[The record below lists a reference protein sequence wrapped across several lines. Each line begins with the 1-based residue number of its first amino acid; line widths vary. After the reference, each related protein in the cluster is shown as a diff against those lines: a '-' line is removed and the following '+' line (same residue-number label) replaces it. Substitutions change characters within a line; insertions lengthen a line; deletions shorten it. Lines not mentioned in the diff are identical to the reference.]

1 MTLAG
6 GGGAGSIW
14 RAGEGQVKLWAAIA
28 CFALG
33 VSLTRLAAAQTG
45 LLQQLGA
52 AVFLP
57 SAIGWGGA
65 LGLVVLVM
73 AAWGRGATWNEEA
86 RRFSALVGAPRRTRA
101 RVRGSHDS
109 SDA

>member
-6 GGGAGSIW
+6 GCGAGSIW

-33 VSLTRLAAAQTG
+33 ASLTRLAAAQTG

-52 AVFLP
+52 AALLP
-57 SAIGWGGA
+57 SAVGCGGA
-65 LGLVVLVM
+65 ARLLARRLAGLGL
-73 AAWGRGATWNEEA
+73 RGGGHEEDRRVRA
-86 RRFSALVGAPRRTRA
+86 RRARA
-101 RVRGSHDS
+101 RGG
-109 SDA
+109 